1 MMLRGCPA
9 TDDAEELQNLL
20 GTSIRPPIVWEQSPP
35 KGWGLAPTMTLRA
48 PWSCSSPGTSP
59 GTASWMAP
67 PPAGRD
73 PGIAGEDGGTGRAA
87 RRLFD
92 EAASQEW
99 HHLSWRERF
108 RVRALIS
115 SDKR

>member
-9 TDDAEELQNLL
+9 MGDARSCR
-20 GTSIRPPIVWEQSPP
+20 TSWEHPSVHPSFGSNHPQ
-35 KGWGLAPTMTLRA
+35 KGCGLAPMMTLRA
-48 PWSCSSPGTSP
+48 RWSCSSPGTSP

-73 PGIAGEDGGTGRAA
+73 PGIAGEDEGTGRAA

-108 RVRALIS
+108 RVQALIS